1 MSIEAPRIN
10 VAKKETAMLQTSRI
24 NRAQLIG
31 ALAAEPGTQLP
42 EGARQLSF
50 FDTTEED
57 LTKCLT
63 GQI

>member
-1 MSIEAPRIN
+1 MAVSAS
-10 VAKKETAMLQTSRI
+10 L

-31 ALAAEPGTQLP
+31 ALSSGNGLAES
-42 EGARQLSF
+42 ARQLSF